1 MKYQKY
7 EKYKISNN
15 PWFSELPENWDVS
28 RIKFNSILFGRIGY
42 RGYSTDDLVDEKE
55 GAITLSPSNM
65 INGKLDFSKCTYL
78 SWDKYNESPEIK
90 MRDHDVVMVKTGSTI
105 GKVSFAEKI
114 EYPTTIN
121 PQLVLYKKIKC
132 NPKFLF
138 YYLFSKNAQDRIPL
152 YNSGSTIPTMKQEDI
167 GRFYLP
173 MPSMNEQNSIVEF
186 LDRETTHIDT
196 LIEKKQKLIELL
208 KEKRTALLTHA
219 VTKGLN
225 PDAKMKDSGIEWL
238 GKIPVNWNRQTLKR
252 IVKIPITDGP
262 HETPNFIDEGI
273 PFVSAEAIYDGKVNF
288 EKQRGFIS
296 QEQHLFYSNKY
307 KPKFNDI
314 YLVKSGSTTGKVAI
328 VDFHK
333 EFNIWSPLAA
343 IRCNNK
349 MANPHFIFF
358 SLQAKYFQQ
367 QVKLFWSFGTQPN
380 IGMGV
385 IGNLFVALPAVEE
398 QKEIADFLEKELS
411 KIDALVDK
419 VEQAITKHQE
429 YRTALISAT
438 VTGKIKVTQD

>member
-7 EKYKISNN
+7 DKYKISNN

-28 RIKFNSILFGRIGY
+28 RIKLNSILFGRIGY

-196 LIEKKQKLIELL
+196 LIDKKQKLIELL
-208 KEKRTALLTHA
+208 KEKRIALITQT

-225 PDAKMKDSGIEWL
+225 PDVKMKDSGIEWI
-238 GKIPVNWNRQTLKR
+238 GKIPNEWNVNRLKFLITKSLQYGANEAAELDDVELPR
-252 IVKIPITDGP
+252 YIRITDIKENGSLRDDTFRSLP
-262 HETPNFIDEGI
+262 KEVAQPYLLEYGDLLFARSGATVGKTFLYSESWGDAAYAGYLIRAKLNLLKVIPEFINYYTKSKGYTSWIDSMI
-273 PFVSAEAIYDGKVNF
+273 IQATIQNVSAEKYASLFFPIPDIK
-288 EKQRGFIS
+288 
-296 QEQHLFYSNKY
+296 EQKH
-307 KPKFNDI
+307 
-314 YLVKSGSTTGKVAI
+314 I
-328 VDFHK
+328 VDFLNHETK
-333 EFNIWSPLAA
+333 
-343 IRCNNK
+343 
-349 MANPHFIFF
+349 
-358 SLQAKYFQQ
+358 
-367 QVKLFWSFGTQPN
+367 
-380 IGMGV
+380 
-385 IGNLFVALPAVEE
+385 
-398 QKEIADFLEKELS
+398 
-411 KIDALVDK
+411 KIDGLIDK
-419 VEQAITKHQE
+419 IEKAINKHQE
-429 YRTALISAT
+429 YRIALISAA
-438 VTGKIKVTQD
+438 VTGKIKVT

>member
-7 EKYKISNN
+7 DKYKISNN

-28 RIKFNSILFGRIGY
+28 RIKFNSVLFGRIGY

-55 GAITLSPSNM
+55 GAVTLSPSNM

-173 MPSMNEQNSIVEF
+173 IPSLNEQNSIVEF

-196 LIEKKQKLIELL
+196 LIEKKERLINLL
-208 KEKRTALLTHA
+208 KEKRTALITQA

-225 PDAKMKDSGIEWL
+225 PNVKMKDSGIEWCDIFPADWNVISL
-238 GKIPVNWNRQTLKR
+238 KWISKIYAGGTPDKSVEAYWENGTIPWINSGTVNQKYITKYSELITEDAYKSSSAKWIPKGSLVMALAGQGKTKGMVAYLEIDTTCNQSMAAIIPRK
-252 IVKIPITDGP
+252 
-262 HETPNFIDEGI
+262 
-273 PFVSAEAIYDGKVNF
+273 
-288 EKQRGFIS
+288 
-296 QEQHLFYSNKY
+296 
-307 KPKFNDI
+307 DI
-314 YLVKSGSTTGKVAI
+314 YSKYLMYWLEI
-328 VDFHK
+328 NYN
-333 EFNIWSPLAA
+333 NIRNLGGGDARDGINLEMIGTIKCPV
-343 IRCNNK
+343 
-349 MANPHFIFF
+349 P
-358 SLQAKYFQQ
+358 SLK
-367 QVKLFWSFGTQPN
+367 
-380 IGMGV
+380 
-385 IGNLFVALPAVEE
+385 E
-398 QKEIADFLEKELS
+398 QKEIAEIIEKETKRIEILLD
-411 KIDALVDK
+411 KIVI
-419 VEQAITKHQE
+419 AIQKHRE
-429 YRTALISAT
+429 YRTAIISAA

>member
-186 LDRETTHIDT
+186 LDRETTHIDR

-208 KEKRTALLTHA
+208 KEKRTALITKA

-225 PDAKMKDSGIEWL
+225 PDVKMKDSGIEWL
-238 GKIPVNWNRQTLKR
+238 GEVPEHWDNWKLAHGYGLIGSGTTPKSDSYNYYDDGEVPWVTTSELRESVILDTKNKLTKSAIATYSSLKKYPKGTLIMAMYGATIGRLGILGIPATVNQACCAFSHPIVFDNYFVYYWLWMARPVLISLSYGGGQPNLNQDMLKKIV
-252 IVKIPITDGP
+252 IPIP
-262 HETPNFIDEGI
+262 E
-273 PFVSAEAIYDGKVNF
+273 
-288 EKQRGFIS
+288 
-296 QEQHLFYSNKY
+296 L
-307 KPKFNDI
+307 
-314 YLVKSGSTTGKVAI
+314 
-328 VDFHK
+328 
-333 EFNIWSPLAA
+333 
-343 IRCNNK
+343 
-349 MANPHFIFF
+349 
-358 SLQAKYFQQ
+358 
-367 QVKLFWSFGTQPN
+367 
-380 IGMGV
+380 
-385 IGNLFVALPAVEE
+385 EE
-398 QKEIADFLEKELS
+398 QREIVNYLGFETK
-411 KIDALVDK
+411 KIDDLVEK
-419 VEQAITKHQE
+419 IEQAIIKHQE
-429 YRTALISAT
+429 YRTAIISAA

>member
-28 RIKFNSILFGRIGY
+28 RIKFNSMLFGRIGY

-65 INGKLDFSKCTYL
+65 NNGKLDFSKCTYL

-138 YYLFSKNAQDRIPL
+138 YYLFSKNTQDRIPL

-173 MPSMNEQNSIVEF
+173 MPSINEQNSIVEF

-208 KEKRTALLTHA
+208 KEKRTALITKA

-225 PDAKMKDSGIEWL
+225 PDAKMKNSGIEWCDTF
-238 GKIPVNWNRQTLKR
+238 PENWNVISLKW
-252 IVKIPITDGP
+252 ISKIYAGGTPDKSVETYWENGTIPWINSGAVNQKYITKYSDLITEDAYKSSSAKWIPKGSLVMALAGQGKTKGMVAYL
-262 HETPNFIDEGI
+262 EIDTTCNQSMAAII
-273 PFVSAEAIYDGKVNF
+273 PRK
-288 EKQRGFIS
+288 
-296 QEQHLFYSNKY
+296 
-307 KPKFNDI
+307 DI
-314 YLVKSGSTTGKVAI
+314 YSKYLMYWLEI
-328 VDFHK
+328 NYN
-333 EFNIWSPLAA
+333 NIRNLGGGDARDG
-343 IRCNNK
+343 INLE
-349 MANPHFIFF
+349 MI
-358 SLQAKYFQQ
+358 
-367 QVKLFWSFGTQPN
+367 GTIKCPVP
-380 IGMGV
+380 I
-385 IGNLFVALPAVEE
+385 LKE
-398 QKEIADFLEKELS
+398 QKEIAEIIERETERIEILKDKISIAIEKH
-411 KIDALVDK
+411 K
-419 VEQAITKHQE
+419 E
-429 YRTALISAT
+429 YRTALISAA